1 MDTRL
6 IKKGNSTIPQ
16 VLIHW
21 TNSAAEDV
29 TWEDLE
35 DLRSCFPAALAW
47 GQAKFQGRGIV
58 SDPGGSDVTKTDD
71 AARVEAEELIV
82 PDADQEDQ
90 EVAPRQTTRL
100 VKPNAKYVGPYWAL

>member
-1 MDTRL
+1 MHVSTTLLRVEPTY
-6 IKKGNSTIPQ
+6 KGLS
-16 VLIHW
+16 
-21 TNSAAEDV
+21 
-29 TWEDLE
+29 
-35 DLRSCFPAALAW
+35 
-47 GQAKFQGRGIV
+47 V
-58 SDPGGSDVTKTDD
+58 SDTGGSDVTKTDD